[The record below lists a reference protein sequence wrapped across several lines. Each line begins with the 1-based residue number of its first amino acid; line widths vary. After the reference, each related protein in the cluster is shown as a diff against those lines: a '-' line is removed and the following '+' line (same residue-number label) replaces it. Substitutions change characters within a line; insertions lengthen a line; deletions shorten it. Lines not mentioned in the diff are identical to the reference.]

1 MKKNAISISLNQR
14 LSIVQVQIRSTQ
26 SHEEILDIGLKVH
39 AEKGTYSLLS
49 PLNAE
54 KAELLARTIP
64 EIDRMLELGA
74 EGVRYTE

>member
-14 LSIVQVQIRSTQ
+14 LSIVQVQIRNL
-26 SHEEILDIGLKVH
+26 SHEKILDIGLKVH

>member
-1 MKKNAISISLNQR
+1 MKNAISISLNQR
-14 LSIVQVQIRSTQ
+14 LSIVQVQIRNL
-26 SHEEILDIGLKVH
+26 SHEKILDIGLKVH